1 MPRVLLLIP
10 TSTYRAGDF
19 LAAAER
25 LGLDVAVASEQGQP
39 LDAFPERSLRA
50 SFRDPAAGAETIARY
65 ADGHPMDAVLA
76 VDDGGALLAA
86 RASELLRLPG
96 NPPAAVAATRNK
108 AELRRLL
115 SEESARPPGAASTE
129 ARGLASPAYRLCRFN
144 EEAAAIARELAFP
157 VVVKPLS
164 LAGSRGVMRADDAAA
179 FVAAVERLGRLLA
192 RPAVAAE
199 CGETAS
205 QYLVEG
211 YIPGDEIA
219 LEGLLR
225 KGSLHVLAIFDKPDP
240 LEGPTFEETIY
251 VTPSRLG
258 AERQRQAWAVAER
271 ALGALGIRMGPV
283 HVEMRLNAEGLWP
296 IDIAARTIG
305 GHCARAL
312 RFGAAE
318 GLGSGEGASLEE
330 IVLRQA
336 AGLPLEGL
344 EREEAASG
352 VMMIPT
358 PGPGRLLAVTGL
370 EAARA
375 VPQVTEVVLSLPLGS
390 LLVPLP
396 EGGAYPGFIFARAER
411 PETVEA
417 ALRAAHACLRFE
429 LEPVPPED

>member
-1 MPRVLLLIP
+1 M
-10 TSTYRAGDF
+10 
-19 LAAAER
+19 
-25 LGLDVAVASEQGQP
+25 ASELGQP
-39 LDAFPERSLRA
+39 LDALPERSLTA
-50 SFRDPAAGAETIARY
+50 SFRDPAAGAETIVRH
-65 ADGHPMDAVLA
+65 ADGYPMDAVLA

-96 NPPAAVAATRNK
+96 NPPSAVEATRNK

-115 SEESARPPGAASTE
+115 AAESARSVGGGSPRAEGM
-129 ARGLASPAYRLCRFN
+129 ASPAYRLCRFD
-144 EEAAAIARELAFP
+144 EDTAAIARELAFP

-164 LAGSRGVMRADDAAA
+164 LAGSRGVMRANDEAE

-199 CGETAS
+199 CGETGS

-225 KGSLHVLAIFDKPDP
+225 EGSLHVLAIFDKPDP
-240 LEGPTFEETIY
+240 LQGPTFEETIY

-258 AERQRQAWAVAER
+258 AERQRQVAAVAQR
-271 ALGALGIRMGPV
+271 AVGALGIRTGPV
-283 HVEMRLNAEGLWP
+283 HVEMRLNTEGLWP

-305 GHCARAL
+305 GHCGRAL
-312 RFGAAE
+312 RFGGAGGA
-318 GLGSGEGASLEE
+318 GSGEGASLEE

-358 PGPGRLLAVTGL
+358 PGPGRLLAVAGL
-370 EAARA
+370 EEARA

-390 LLVPLP
+390 RLVPLP
-396 EGGAYPGFIFARAER
+396 EGGAYPGFIFARAQR
-411 PETVEA
+411 PEAVEA

-429 LEPVPPED
+429 LEPAPPAE